1 MGGRH
6 RGHAQAAGVP
16 PPCHPG
22 PFNAWPAGQRRRIV
36 NTSDQEIRLV
46 SALSM
51 TPVRVRD
58 ADGSP
63 LPVPWEAP

>member
-1 MGGRH
+1 M
-6 RGHAQAAGVP
+6 
-16 PPCHPG
+16 
-22 PFNAWPAGQRRRIV
+22 